1 MDYGWVPLSVITQ
14 GASRI
19 LYLGGGGGGS
29 IVNLS
34 RNHTLKRSTALC
46 CRSLDGRV
54 VSGLLMGSFECNN
67 TGCFQN
73 TVPGGLNSKLVMKR
87 LYLKEIDSLVL

>member
-1 MDYGWVPLSVITQ
+1 M
-14 GASRI
+14 
-19 LYLGGGGGGS
+19 
-29 IVNLS
+29 S
-34 RNHTLKRSTALC
+34 RNYTLKRSTALC

-73 TVPGGLNSKLVMKR
+73 TVPGGGGGALNRKHVKK
-87 LYLKEIDSLVL
+87 LYLEEIDSLVL